1 MTRKFIYDLLRH
13 YRLAV
18 LATTNGENQPEAAL
32 IGFAVTSE
40 LEIVFDTVKNSRKY
54 GNLSRRPKVALVIG
68 WDNEITIQYE
78 GEAIELVEDNGNGY
92 KEAYYSVFPTGR
104 QRATDS
110 ENLVYFV
117 VKPGW
122 IRYSNFNDP
131 ACIEEIRFDLKS

>member
-1 MTRKFIYDLLRH
+1 MTRKSIYDLLRH

-40 LEIVFDTVKNSRKY
+40 LEIVFDTVKNS
-54 GNLSRRPKVALVIG
+54 
-68 WDNEITIQYE
+68 EITIQYE

-131 ACIEEIRFDLKS
+131 PCIEEIRFDLKS